1 LDVLPVR
8 SATIK
13 SVAQKAGVSTA
24 TVARVMHDNGY
35 VAEETRAR
43 VLKVVSETGY
53 RINSIAR
60 SLKRKRSNI
69 IGHLLQSMVPNPFFV
84 KVARGVEAYTEAQGY
99 TTLTYNVQGDPA
111 AERRG
116 LETFLS
122 WRVDA
127 IIFSTARDQ
136 KNVEFALKA
145 NVPVIQVERPRSSKS
160 DRITVNNYSGAQ
172 AAMEHL
178 LELGHR
184 RIAYVGQKPGVI
196 DNKLADYVDVERFG
210 AYQDTL
216 KKRKLFDDRLVA
228 LGKSYTLGDTSAQG
242 DGYHAMRRWLDEGQ
256 HLTAVFAGSDIL
268 AAGVLQAVHEHGL
281 RVPQDISV
289 IGYDDTFAPFLAP
302 LLTTVRLPAHEL
314 GETAARLA
322 IERLNRK
329 GVKKPK
335 EYRLETE
342 LIVRKSTAK
351 VRS

>member
-1 LDVLPVR
+1 MR

-13 SVAQKAGVSTA
+13 SVAHKAGVSTA

-35 VAEETRAR
+35 VAEETRQR
-43 VLKVVSETGY
+43 VLEVVSETGY

-60 SLKRKRSNI
+60 SLKRNRSNI
-69 IGHLLQSMVPNPFFV
+69 IGHLLQSMLPNPFFV
-84 KVARGVEAYTEAQGY
+84 KVARGVEAYTESQGY

-127 IIFSTARDQ
+127 IIFSTVRDQ

-145 NVPVIQVERPRSSKS
+145 NIPVIQVERPRSSKS
-160 DRITVNNYSGAQ
+160 DRITVDNYSGAL

-178 LELGHR
+178 LELGHK
-184 RIAYVGQKPGVI
+184 RIAYIGQKPGLV
-196 DNKLADYVDVERFG
+196 DNILADYVDIERFG
-210 AYQDTL
+210 GYQDSL
-216 KKRKLFDDRLVA
+216 KKRNLFDERLVA

-242 DGYHAMRRWLDEGQ
+242 DGYYAMKHWLETRQ
-256 HLTAVFAGSDIL
+256 RLTAVFAGSDIL
-268 AAGVLQAVHEHGL
+268 AAGVLQAIHEHGL
-281 RVPQDISV
+281 SVPRDISV
-289 IGYDDTFAPFLAP
+289 IGYDDTFAPFLTP

-322 IERLNRK
+322 IERLNSK
-329 GVKKPK
+329 EVKKPK
-335 EYRLETE
+335 EYRLESQ

>member
-1 LDVLPVR
+1 MR
-8 SATIK
+8 STTIK
-13 SVAQKAGVSTA
+13 SVAHKAGVSTA
-24 TVARVMHDNGY
+24 TVARVMHGNGY
-35 VAEETRAR
+35 VAEETRQR
-43 VLKVVSETGY
+43 VLDVVSETGY

-60 SLKRKRSNI
+60 SLKRNRSNI
-69 IGHLLQSMVPNPFFV
+69 IGHLLQSMLPNPFFV
-84 KVARGVEAYTEAQGY
+84 KVARGVEAYTESQGY

-145 NVPVIQVERPRSSKS
+145 NIPVIQVERPRSPKT
-160 DRITVNNYSGAQ
+160 DRIIVDNYSGAC
-172 AAMEHL
+172 AATEHL
-178 LELGHR
+178 LELGHK
-184 RIAYVGQKPGVI
+184 RIAYIGQKPGVV

-210 AYQDTL
+210 AYQDSL
-216 KKRKLFDDRLVA
+216 KKRNLFDEHIVA

-242 DGYHAMRRWLDEGQ
+242 DGYHAVKRWLKEGQ
-256 HLTAVFAGSDIL
+256 MFTAVFAASDIL
-268 AAGVLQAVHEHGL
+268 AAGVLQAIHEHGL

-289 IGYDDTFAPFLAP
+289 IGFDDTFAPFLAP

-322 IERLNRK
+322 IERIHAK
-329 GVKKPK
+329 EVKKPK
-335 EYRLETE
+335 EYRLESQ
-342 LIVRKSTAK
+342 LVVRKSTAK
-351 VRS
+351 VCS

>member
-1 LDVLPVR
+1 MR

-13 SVAQKAGVSTA
+13 SVAHKAGVSTA
-24 TVARVMHDNGY
+24 TVARVMHENGY
-35 VAEETRAR
+35 VAEETRQR
-43 VLKVVSETGY
+43 VLEVVSETGY

-60 SLKRKRSNI
+60 SLKRNRSNI
-69 IGHLLQSMVPNPFFV
+69 IGHLLQSMLPNPFFV
-84 KVARGVEAYTEAQGY
+84 KVARGVEAYTESQGY

-127 IIFSTARDQ
+127 IIFSTPRDV

-145 NVPVIQVERPRSSKS
+145 NIPVIQVERPRSSKS
-160 DRITVNNYSGAQ
+160 DRITVDNYSGAL
-172 AAMEHL
+172 AAMNHL

-184 RIAYVGQKPGVI
+184 RIAYIGQKPGLV
-196 DNKLADYVDVERFG
+196 DNKLADYVDIERFG
-210 AYQDTL
+210 AYQDSL
-216 KKRKLFDDRLVA
+216 KPRKLFDETLVA

-242 DGYHAMRRWLDEGQ
+242 DGYHAMRRWLEEGQ
-256 HLTAVFAGSDIL
+256 PLTAVFASSDIL
-268 AAGVLQAVHEHGL
+268 AAGVLQAIHEHGL
-281 RVPQDISV
+281 SVPRDISV

-322 IERLNRK
+322 IERLHAKEVR
-329 GVKKPK
+329 KPK
-335 EYRLETE
+335 EYRLESQ
-342 LIVRKSTAK
+342 LIVRKSTAP

>member
-1 LDVLPVR
+1 MR

-13 SVAQKAGVSTA
+13 SVAHKAGVSTA

-35 VAEETRAR
+35 VAEETRQR
-43 VLKVVSETGY
+43 VLEVVSETGY
-53 RINSIAR
+53 RINAVAR
-60 SLKRKRSNI
+60 SLKRNRSNI
-69 IGHLLQSMVPNPFFV
+69 IGHLLQSMLPNPFFV
-84 KVARGVEAYTEAQGY
+84 KVARGVEAYTESQGY

-127 IIFSTARDQ
+127 IIFSTPRDV

-145 NVPVIQVERPRSSKS
+145 NIPVIQVERPRSPKS
-160 DRITVNNYSGAQ
+160 DRITVDNYSGAL
-172 AAMEHL
+172 AAMNHL
-178 LELGHR
+178 LELGHK
-184 RIAYVGQKPGVI
+184 RIAYIGQKPGLV
-196 DNKLADYVDVERFG
+196 DNKLADYVDIERFG
-210 AYQDTL
+210 AYQDSL
-216 KKRKLFDDRLVA
+216 KPRKLFDETLVA

-256 HLTAVFAGSDIL
+256 HITAVFASSDIL

-281 RVPQDISV
+281 SVPRDISV
-289 IGYDDTFAPFLAP
+289 IGYDDTFAPFLTP

-322 IERLNRK
+322 IERIHAKEVR
-329 GVKKPK
+329 KPK
-335 EYRLETE
+335 DYKLKSE
-342 LIVRKSTAK
+342 LIVRKSTGP

>member
-1 LDVLPVR
+1 MR

-13 SVAQKAGVSTA
+13 SVAHKAGVSTA
-24 TVARVMHDNGY
+24 TVARVMHENGY
-35 VAEETRAR
+35 VAEETRQR
-43 VLKVVSETGY
+43 VLEVVSETGY

-60 SLKRKRSNI
+60 SLKRNRSNI
-69 IGHLLQSMVPNPFFV
+69 IGHLLQSMLPNPFFV
-84 KVARGVEAYTEAQGY
+84 KVARGVEAYTESQGY

-127 IIFSTARDQ
+127 IIFSTPRDV

-145 NVPVIQVERPRSSKS
+145 NIPVIQVERPRSSKS
-160 DRITVNNYSGAQ
+160 DRITVDNYSGAL
-172 AAMEHL
+172 AAMNHL

-184 RIAYVGQKPGVI
+184 RIAYIGQKPGLV
-196 DNKLADYVDVERFG
+196 DNKLADYVDIERFG
-210 AYQDTL
+210 AYQDSL
-216 KKRKLFDDRLVA
+216 KPRKLFDETLVA

-242 DGYHAMRRWLDEGQ
+242 DGYHAMRRWLEEGQ
-256 HLTAVFAGSDIL
+256 PLTAVFASSDIL
-268 AAGVLQAVHEHGL
+268 AAGVLQAIHEHGL
-281 RVPQDISV
+281 SVPRDISV

-322 IERLNRK
+322 IERIHAK
-329 GVKKPK
+329 EVKKPK
-335 EYRLETE
+335 DYRLESQ
-342 LIVRKSTAK
+342 LIVRKSTAP

>member
-1 LDVLPVR
+1 MK

-13 SVAQKAGVSTA
+13 SVAQAAGVSTA

-35 VAEETRAR
+35 VAEETRQR
-43 VLKVVSETGY
+43 VLEVVTRTGY

-60 SLKRKRSNI
+60 SLKRNRSNI
-69 IGHLLQSMVPNPFFV
+69 IGHLLQSMLPNPFFV

-145 NVPVIQVERPRSSKS
+145 NIPVIQVERPRSSKT
-160 DRITVNNYSGAQ
+160 DRIVVDNYSGAL

-178 LELGHR
+178 LELGHK

-210 AYQDTL
+210 AYKDSL
-216 KKRKLFDDRLVA
+216 KKHKLFDETLVA

-256 HLTAVFAGSDIL
+256 RLTAVFAGSDIL
-268 AAGVLQAVHEHGL
+268 AAGVLQAIHEHGL

-289 IGYDDTFAPFLAP
+289 IGFDDTFASFLTP

-322 IERLNRK
+322 LERIQAK

-342 LIVRKSTAK
+342 LIIRKSTAK
-351 VRS
+351 VRT